1 MAKLIDLI
9 TYSKKC
15 SEGHKFYTT
24 KYFYSQPY
32 VQYEGTPELNNPTPD
47 DTYISKMTSNTW
59 WNLKLGSLQYWEDSY
74 GAKSFLPMDLKGGT
88 KSIAWKWFLRENR
101 HIELMLSTYNNP
113 YTLVELTSRLKQLH
127 LYIQKYLPK
136 IYKKYYN

>member
-32 VQYEGTPELNNPTPD
+32 VQYEGTPELNSPTPD

-127 LYIQKYLPK
+127 SYIQKYLPK
-136 IYKKYYN
+136 VYKKYYN

>member
-32 VQYEGTPELNNPTPD
+32 VQYERTPELNSPTPD

-74 GAKSFLPMDLKGGT
+74 GEKSFLPMDLKGGT
-88 KSIAWKWFLRENR
+88 KSIAWKWFLKENR
-101 HIELMLSTYNNP
+101 HIELMLSTDNSP
-113 YTLVELTSRLKQLH
+113 YTLIELTSRLKQLH

-136 IYKKYYN
+136 TYKKYYN